1 MTFWCPALTSWH
13 PKGHRLPP
21 LPLNNKNGVSVFST
35 VWLWGGILWV
45 FHETETQIERFDM
58 NASEIIDCQ
67 DLVTDLDCIAEYLR
81 SDYIFDDI
89 NAFDA
94 MADDLNKAADKLT
107 NLVERLRLQ

>member
-1 MTFWCPALTSWH
+1 MIHS
-13 PKGHRLPP
+13 
-21 LPLNNKNGVSVFST
+21 
-35 VWLWGGILWV
+35 
-45 FHETETQIERFDM
+45 
-58 NASEIIDCQ
+58 SEVMDCQ

-89 NAFDA
+89 NAFDV